1 MPMAA
6 KAAIA
11 LLLAAGLAVLFMRSL
26 DDARAEP
33 FLVRPQHLEGWTLAS
48 NPAAQGEQW
57 RVGLT
62 PPPEMPM
69 RLFRQTFS
77 RAGESLS
84 TPLQPGIGLVLAD
97 ELAGS
102 TLSPDDLMTLARESG
117 IDRAAIRPR
126 CMGYR
131 RESQPGSVRQ
141 LYFLIFD
148 MPEFHAFRTALAA
161 RVAEAGGTS
170 LRADALSPV
179 MLLAGQPDV
188 SRWMPIVVQDNDC
201 LAPIDLE
208 TP

>member
-1 MPMAA
+1 MPLAA
-6 KAAIA
+6 KAVIA

-48 NPAAQGEQW
+48 NPSAQGEQW
-57 RVGLT
+57 LIGLT

-97 ELAGS
+97 ELKGA
-102 TLSPDDLMTLARESG
+102 TLPADDLLALARDSG
-117 IDRAAIRPR
+117 IDRAAIRAR

-148 MPEFHAFRTALAA
+148 MPEFSAFRTALASRA
-161 RVAEAGGTS
+161 AAAGAAGFRAES
-170 LRADALSPV
+170 LSPV

-188 SRWMPIVVQDNDC
+188 SRWMPIVVQDSDC